1 MGWNAGPWV
10 WGPRPTPP
18 SNPTC
23 PGNLKDASD
32 GGENFIATLLAA
44 KVPFDCTMK
53 INAQASTLQGAT
65 ALSDRLTLILNKFG
79 ARHVHLIA
87 HSKAGMMARKF
98 LKDNDGRQNLDKIG
112 VISVTTLDT
121 PHAGSVLADTIK
133 LFDENAFG
141 GIARE
146 LISRFRF

>member
-1 MGWNAGPWV
+1 
-10 WGPRPTPP
+10 
-18 SNPTC
+18 
-23 PGNLKDASD
+23 
-32 GGENFIATLLAA
+32 
-44 KVPFDCTMK
+44 
-53 INAQASTLQGAT
+53 
-65 ALSDRLTLILNKFG
+65 
-79 ARHVHLIA
+79 
-87 HSKAGMMARKF
+87 MMARKF